1 MEVSDLQFWGMS
13 VEIIIYLFAA
23 GILCGAINAVVGG
36 ATLVGFPVLI
46 SVGLPPNVANASNF
60 LATMPGYAAAI
71 PFYMKELRNMGR
83 RALLIILVS
92 VIGGG
97 LGSVI
102 LIISP
107 SEIFVTL
114 TPYLLLIA
122 TLLYAFGGRIHDYFA
137 RRRDG
142 EDMKDSLLGKVSIFS
157 FSIYGG
163 YFGAGLGIIILSIL
177 KIIGYH
183 DYHESNALKNLMI
196 TAVSLLSIGI
206 FIAGGLVSWPE
217 SIVMMCGSAL
227 GGMGAAN
234 YARRI
239 PQGMLKSAIVAL
251 GLGFSAYYFMK

>member
-1 MEVSDLQFWGMS
+1 MEWLNAEFWGMTPL
-13 VEIIIYLFAA
+13 VIAYLFAA
-23 GILCGAINAVVGG
+23 GIVCGAINAVVGG

-46 SVGLPPNVANASNF
+46 SVGLPPSVANASNF

-71 PFYMKELRNMGR
+71 PFYMHELRNMGR
-83 RALLIILVS
+83 RALLIIAVS

-102 LIISP
+102 LIFSP

-114 TPYLLLIA
+114 TPYLLLTA
-122 TLLYAFGGRIHDYFA
+122 TLLYAFGGRINAFISK
-137 RRRDG
+137 RRNG
-142 EDMKDSLLGKVSIFS
+142 EDMKDSMMGRVSIFT

-196 TAVSLLSIGI
+196 TAVSLLSIAI
-206 FIAGGLVSWPE
+206 FVAGGLVSWPE
-217 SIVMMCGSAL
+217 SLVMMCGSAL
-227 GGMGAAN
+227 GGVGAAN
-234 YARRI
+234 YARRL
-239 PQGMLKSAIVAL
+239 PQDILKSAIVVL
-251 GLGFSAYYFMK
+251 GLSFSAYYFLK